1 MTPFVKVGSIAALL
15 CLPIAGVAQ
24 QTIEEVIVTSSRV
37 SMPLRQVGTSVS
49 VVSAA
54 DIEQRGFSSL
64 YEILRTQPGV
74 AASNAGGTGKA
85 STLRIRGEEGFRTLV
100 LLDGIDISDASSPQ
114 VSPRMEQLLSS
125 GIGRVE
131 ILRGPQGLMY
141 GADAG
146 GVINITSIAPGDD
159 RNGQLSAETGKY
171 GTSQYAGNV
180 GAEMG
185 AFDVVLSAARLATDG
200 FNARSTDTNL
210 RDDDGVKNTTLH
222 GRFGWNASEDL
233 RAQLVVR
240 QVDSD
245 NDYDSCFTTDTFSP
259 TDSCTDKFK
268 QNALRLSGD
277 YTHGNF
283 MHELAYN
290 MSDTDR
296 EFYSEDRSSFRPKGE
311 IESTGYLGSYRHSQ
325 ALQLVYGI
333 DLQNESID
341 DGSFDADREQ
351 DGYYLE
357 YQGSFV
363 DDIFLTAGAR
373 YDDNEDFG
381 SHTSYR
387 VSGAYLI
394 PLGSGETK
402 LRGSYGTGFRAP
414 SLYEIAYNTGP
425 FASPPASDTRLKEEK
440 SSGYDLGVSWTSPH
454 GLYLE
459 AVYFDQTVS
468 DEIFFDLIGFS
479 GYLQGNGD
487 ADSSGVELIVEWPVA
502 ESISLA
508 ANYTYNDTE
517 TASDA
522 PRAFRPQYLANLGV
536 NWQPLN
542 SRLIIGINARLSRD
556 AQGVAGES
564 LDDYEVV
571 DLNASFEVIA
581 GVEVFGRIENLTDT
595 DYEEVPTY
603 NTSSRAG
610 YAGVRY
616 NF

>member
-1 MTPFVKVGSIAALL
+1 MKSFTKFGSAAALL
-15 CLPIAGVAQ
+15 CLPTHAMAQ
-24 QTIEEVIVTSSRV
+24 TTIEEVIVTSSRIA
-37 SMPLRQVGTSVS
+37 MPLRQVGTSVS
-49 VVSAA
+49 IVSAA

-74 AASNAGGTGKA
+74 AASNAGGAGKA

-146 GVINITSIAPGDD
+146 GVINITSLEPNDD
-159 RNGQLSAETGKY
+159 SIGQLSAEAGKH
-171 GTSQYAGNV
+171 GTTEYAGNL
-180 GAEMG
+180 GAEIG
-185 AFDVVLSAARLATDG
+185 SFDVALSAARLETDG
-200 FNARSTDTNL
+200 FNARSTDADL
-210 RDDDGVKNTTLH
+210 RDDDGFQNTTLH
-222 GRFGWNASEDL
+222 GRFGWNASENL

-259 TDSCTDKFK
+259 TDKCTDKFE
-268 QNALRLSGD
+268 QNSMRISGE
-277 YTHGNF
+277 YTDGNF

-290 MSDTDR
+290 ISDTDR
-296 EFYSEDRSSFRPKGE
+296 EFYSEGISSFRPKGE
-311 IESTGYLGSYRHSQ
+311 IESAGYLGSYRHSQ

-333 DLQNESID
+333 DLETESID
-341 DGSFDADREQ
+341 DGSFDTDRDQ

-363 DDIFLTAGAR
+363 DNIFVTAGAR

-414 SLYEIAYNTGP
+414 SLYEISYNAGP
-425 FASPPASDTRLKEEK
+425 FASPPASDTQLKEEK
-440 SSGYDLGVSWTSPH
+440 SSGFDLGVSWTSPQ

-468 DEIFFDLIGFS
+468 DEIFFDLAGFS

-487 ADSSGVELIVEWPVA
+487 ADSSGVELVLEWPVA
-502 ESISLA
+502 DSISLA

-517 TASDA
+517 TESNA

-542 SRLIIGINARLSRD
+542 SRLVIGVNARLSRD

-564 LDDYEVV
+564 LDDYEVI
-571 DLNASFEVIA
+571 DLNASFKVFA

>member
-1 MTPFVKVGSIAALL
+1 MKSFTKFGSAAALL
-15 CLPIAGVAQ
+15 CLPTHAMAQ
-24 QTIEEVIVTSSRV
+24 TTIEEVIVTSSRIA
-37 SMPLRQVGTSVS
+37 MPLRQVGTSVS
-49 VVSAA
+49 IVSAA

-74 AASNAGGTGKA
+74 AASNAGGAGKA

-146 GVINITSIAPGDD
+146 GVINITSLEPNDD
-159 RNGQLSAETGKY
+159 SIGQLSAEAGKH
-171 GTSQYAGNV
+171 GTTEYAGNL
-180 GAEMG
+180 GAELG
-185 AFDVVLSAARLATDG
+185 SFDVALSAARLETDG
-200 FNARSTDTNL
+200 FNARSTDADL
-210 RDDDGVKNTTLH
+210 RDDDGFQNTTLH
-222 GRFGWNASEDL
+222 GRFGWNASENL

-259 TDSCTDKFK
+259 TDKCTDKFE
-268 QNALRLSGD
+268 QNSMRISGE
-277 YTHGNF
+277 YTDGNF

-290 MSDTDR
+290 ISDTDR
-296 EFYSEDRSSFRPKGE
+296 EFYSEGISSFRPKGE
-311 IESTGYLGSYRHSQ
+311 IESAGYLGSYRHSQ

-333 DLQNESID
+333 DLETESID
-341 DGSFDADREQ
+341 DGSFDTDRDQ

-363 DDIFLTAGAR
+363 DNIFVTAGAR

-414 SLYEIAYNTGP
+414 SLYEISYNAGP
-425 FASPPASDTRLKEEK
+425 FASPPASDTQLKEEK
-440 SSGYDLGVSWTSPH
+440 SSGFDLGVSWTSPQ

-468 DEIFFDLIGFS
+468 DEIFFDLAGFS

-487 ADSSGVELIVEWPVA
+487 ADSSGVELVLEWPVA
-502 ESISLA
+502 DSISLA

-517 TASDA
+517 TESNA

-542 SRLIIGINARLSRD
+542 SRLVIGVNARLSRD

-564 LDDYEVV
+564 LDDYEVI
-571 DLNASFEVIA
+571 DLNASFKVFA

>member
-1 MTPFVKVGSIAALL
+1 MKSFTKFGSAAALL
-15 CLPIAGVAQ
+15 CLPTHAMAQ
-24 QTIEEVIVTSSRV
+24 TTIEEVIVTSSRIA
-37 SMPLRQVGTSVS
+37 MPLRQVGTSVS
-49 VVSAA
+49 IVSAA

-74 AASNAGGTGKA
+74 AASNAGGAGKA

-146 GVINITSIAPGDD
+146 GVINITSLEPNDD
-159 RNGQLSAETGKY
+159 SIGQLSAEAGKH
-171 GTSQYAGNV
+171 GTTEYAGNL
-180 GAEMG
+180 GAEIG
-185 AFDVVLSAARLATDG
+185 SFDVALSAARLETDG
-200 FNARSTDTNL
+200 FNARSTDADL
-210 RDDDGVKNTTLH
+210 RDDDGFQNTTLH
-222 GRFGWNASEDL
+222 GRFGWNASESL

-259 TDSCTDKFK
+259 TDKCTDKFE
-268 QNALRLSGD
+268 QNSMRISGE
-277 YTHGNF
+277 YTYGNF

-290 MSDTDR
+290 ISDTDR
-296 EFYSEDRSSFRPKGE
+296 EFYSEGISSFRPKGE
-311 IESTGYLGSYRHSQ
+311 IESAGYLGSYRHSQ

-333 DLQNESID
+333 DLETESID
-341 DGSFDADREQ
+341 DGSFDTDRDQ

-363 DDIFLTAGAR
+363 DNIFVTAGAR

-414 SLYEIAYNTGP
+414 SLYEISYNAGP
-425 FASPPASDTRLKEEK
+425 FASPPASDTQLKEEK
-440 SSGYDLGVSWTSPH
+440 SSGFDLGVSWTSPT

-468 DEIFFDLIGFS
+468 DEIFFDLAGFS

-487 ADSSGVELIVEWPVA
+487 ADSSGVELVLEWPVA
-502 ESISLA
+502 DSISLA

-517 TASDA
+517 TESNA

-542 SRLIIGINARLSRD
+542 SRLVIGVNARLSRD

-564 LDDYEVV
+564 LDDYEVI
-571 DLNASFEVIA
+571 DLNASFKVFA

>member
-1 MTPFVKVGSIAALL
+1 MKSFTKFGTLAALL
-15 CLPIAGVAQ
+15 YLPAGSMAQ
-24 QTIEEVIVTSSRV
+24 QVIEEVIVTSSRI
-37 SMPLRQVGTSVS
+37 SMPVRQVGTSIS

-54 DIEQRGFSSL
+54 EIQQRGFSSL
-64 YEILRTQPGV
+64 YEVLRTQPGV
-74 AASNAGGTGKA
+74 AASNAGGPGKA

-146 GVINITSIAPGDD
+146 GVINITSLDPERDGI
-159 RNGQLSAETGKY
+159 GQLSAEAGEY
-171 GTSQYAGNV
+171 GTSQYAGNI
-180 GAEMG
+180 GADFG
-185 AFDVVLSAARLATDG
+185 AFDVALSAARLDTDG
-200 FNARSTDTNL
+200 FNSRSTDTIL
-210 RDDDGVKNTTLH
+210 RDDDGFKNTTLH
-222 GRFGWNASEDL
+222 GRFGWNISENL
-233 RAQLVVR
+233 RAQLVMR

-259 TDSCTDKFK
+259 TDKCTDEFK
-268 QNALRLSGD
+268 QDSYRLSGE
-277 YTHGNF
+277 YSHGHF

-290 MSDTDR
+290 FSDTDR
-296 EFYSEDRSSFRPKGE
+296 EFFSDGVSSFRPKGE
-311 IESTGYLGSYRHSQ
+311 IESASYLGSFRHSET
-325 ALQLVYGI
+325 LQLVYGI
-333 DLQNESID
+333 DLQNESLD
-341 DGSFDADREQ
+341 DGSFDTDRDQ
-351 DGYYLE
+351 DGYYFE

-363 DDIFLTAGAR
+363 DDLFVTAGVR

-394 PLGSGETK
+394 PLAGGETK

-414 SLYEIAYNTGP
+414 SLYENAYNSGP
-425 FASPPASDTRLKEEK
+425 FAYPPASETELKEEK
-440 SSGYDLGVSWTSPH
+440 SSGYDLGISWTSAH

-487 ADSSGVELIVEWPVA
+487 ADSTGVELILEWPVA
-502 ESISLA
+502 DSISLA

-517 TASDA
+517 TESNAS
-522 PRAFRPQYLANLGV
+522 RAFRPTYLANLGV

-542 SRLIIGINARLSRD
+542 SRLIFGINARVSRD
-556 AQGVAGES
+556 SQGVAGES
-564 LDDYEVV
+564 LDDYEVL
-571 DLNASFEVIA
+571 DLNASFEVLT
-581 GVEVFGRIENLTDT
+581 GLEVFGRIENLTDT
-595 DYEEVPTY
+595 DYEEIPTY
-603 NTSSRAG
+603 NTSGRAG

>member
-1 MTPFVKVGSIAALL
+1 MKSFTKFGSAAALL
-15 CLPIAGVAQ
+15 CLPTHAMAQ
-24 QTIEEVIVTSSRV
+24 TTIEEVTVTSSRIA
-37 SMPLRQVGTSVS
+37 MPLRQVGTSVS
-49 VVSAA
+49 IVSAA

-74 AASNAGGTGKA
+74 AASNAGGAGKA

-146 GVINITSIAPGDD
+146 GVINITSLEPNDD
-159 RNGQLSAETGKY
+159 SIGQLSAEAGKH
-171 GTSQYAGNV
+171 GTTEYAGNL
-180 GAEMG
+180 GAEIG
-185 AFDVVLSAARLATDG
+185 SFDVALSAARLETDG
-200 FNARSTDTNL
+200 FNARSTDADL
-210 RDDDGVKNTTLH
+210 RDDDGFQNTTLH
-222 GRFGWNASEDL
+222 GRFGWNASESL

-259 TDSCTDKFK
+259 TDKCTDKFE
-268 QNALRLSGD
+268 QNSMRISGE
-277 YTHGNF
+277 YTDGNF

-290 MSDTDR
+290 ISDTDR
-296 EFYSEDRSSFRPKGE
+296 EFYSEGISSFRPKGE
-311 IESTGYLGSYRHSQ
+311 IESAGYLGSYRHSQ

-333 DLQNESID
+333 DLETESID
-341 DGSFDADREQ
+341 DGSFDTDRDQ

-363 DDIFLTAGAR
+363 DNIFVTAGAR

-414 SLYEIAYNTGP
+414 SLYEISYNAGP
-425 FASPPASDTRLKEEK
+425 FASPPASDTQLKEEK
-440 SSGYDLGVSWTSPH
+440 SSGFDLGVSWTSPQ

-468 DEIFFDLIGFS
+468 DEIFFDLAGFS

-487 ADSSGVELIVEWPVA
+487 ADSSGVELVLEWPVA
-502 ESISLA
+502 DSISLA

-517 TASDA
+517 TESNA

-542 SRLIIGINARLSRD
+542 SRLVIGVNARLSRD

-564 LDDYEVV
+564 LDDYEVI
-571 DLNASFEVIA
+571 DLNASFKVFA